1 MDRVKVAESG
11 SEWIIVPYRSTK
23 AMTMFRGCYEH
34 TMDAKGRLSLP
45 SHFRE
50 VLTQRADPGHS
61 GDAESLIITTGI
73 ERCLVAYPPAE
84 WRAFENRLAGLS
96 QFDPAVVQL
105 KRIYVAGA
113 TECPID
119 KNGRLV
125 VPPMLREYAELEAET
140 VWAGMVTTLEI
151 WAKERWTEQ
160 QAASRQDRT
169 AIAHALTGLGL

>member
-1 MDRVKVAESG
+1 
-11 SEWIIVPYRSTK
+11 
-23 AMTMFRGCYEH
+23 MFRGLYEH

-50 VLTQRADPGHS
+50 VLTARADTDRPF
-61 GDAESLIITTGI
+61 DADSLIVTTGI
-73 ERCLVAYPPAE
+73 DRCLVAYPPSE
-84 WRAFENRLAGLS
+84 WRAFETRLAGLS

-125 VPPMLREYAELEAET
+125 VPPMLREYAELKQET
-140 VWAGMVTTLEI
+140 VWAGMVTTIEI
-151 WAKERWTEQ
+151 WAKERWNEQ
-160 QAASRQDRT
+160 VAVSRQDPR
-169 AIAHALTGLGL
+169 AIARALTELGL